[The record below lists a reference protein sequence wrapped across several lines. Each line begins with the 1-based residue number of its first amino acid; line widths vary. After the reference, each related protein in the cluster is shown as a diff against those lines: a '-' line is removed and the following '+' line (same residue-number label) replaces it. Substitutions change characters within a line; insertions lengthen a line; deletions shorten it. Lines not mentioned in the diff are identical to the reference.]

1 MSTTRRQ
8 WLAWCGAAAGS
19 ALATSCGG
27 ASTSAR
33 EAAGL
38 ASSQDVRA
46 WLGEAVAAA
55 MARWEHVEALAIRHE
70 HTAVAVDVEGT
81 SARSSRHGGALLSA
95 RGPGGLRYEASTAQ
109 LDRESL
115 LELARHLGEV
125 ADAQRRPVR
134 KADHRALP
142 RPTALAPASAATA
155 APRRDRRGAMPSAAT
170 LQEEAAE
177 LAARADR
184 QGGSRI
190 VYRGAGLDLD
200 ATTVWYVGRSRSLEQ
215 RLLRRRAAVAVVA
228 SLGGRPSGAEASG
241 GRGAAAL
248 VGATG
253 DGEADAALWP
263 RLAGAGPSEAE
274 LAEQLERVLRL
285 TTPSAFPA
293 GPAEVLLDPSLVG
306 GLFEAILDAAARPE
320 HAAAAA
326 RWRERERPAA
336 AGKWQLIAAPSSP
349 GAYGGYLF
357 DDTGQ
362 AAAPAALLAD
372 GQLGPAALRSPHT
385 VEDPVAGLR
394 LRRGHLGDFAQLAP
408 HLRLVAEGAG
418 AEVAHAE
425 LRSRVQAGYALEGVT
440 LARADLAA
448 DRLTLHA
455 RLARELRRGTYSG
468 RAFADVELT
477 ASLAGFLDSITAWSV
492 ERGALCRRQLDDGHL
507 RFFSAELPSL
517 LGRADLRP
525 RGAA

>member
-1 MSTTRRQ
+1 MTTTRRQ

-19 ALATSCGG
+19 ALVTSCGG
-27 ASTSAR
+27 ARAR
-33 EAAGL
+33 ARAAAGL
-38 ASSQDVRA
+38 ASSHDVRA

-55 MARWEHVEALAIRHE
+55 MERWEHVEALAIRHE

-81 SARSSRHGGALLSA
+81 SAQSSRHGGALLSA

-115 LELARHLGEV
+115 LELARHLGRV
-125 ADAQRRPVR
+125 ADAHKRPVR
-134 KADHRALP
+134 KAD
-142 RPTALAPASAATA
+142 APATPRSTAPAAATA
-155 APRRDRRGAMPSAAT
+155 APTQAPRRDRRGAMPSAAT

-200 ATTVWYVGRSRSLEQ
+200 ATTVWYAGRSLSLEQ

-228 SLGGRPSGAEASG
+228 SQGGRPSGAEASG

-248 VGATG
+248 VGETG
-253 DGEADAALWP
+253 DADAALWP

-306 GLFEAILDAAARPE
+306 GLFEAILAAAARPE
-320 HAAAAA
+320 HAIAAT
-326 RWRERERPAA
+326 RWRERKRPADA
-336 AGKWQLIAAPSSP
+336 SKWRLIAAPSSL

-372 GQLGPAALRSPHT
+372 GQLGPAALLAPRT
-385 VEDPVAGLR
+385 VEDPAAGLR
-394 LRRGHLGDFAQLAP
+394 RRRGHLGDLASLPP
-408 HLRLVAEGAG
+408 HLRLVTEGAG

-425 LRSRVQAGYALEGVT
+425 LLSQVQAGYALEGVT

-492 ERGALCRRQLDDGHL
+492 ERGALCRRELDDDGHP

-525 RGAA
+525 RGVA

>member
-1 MSTTRRQ
+1 
-8 WLAWCGAAAGS
+8 
-19 ALATSCGG
+19 
-27 ASTSAR
+27 
-33 EAAGL
+33 
-38 ASSQDVRA
+38 
-46 WLGEAVAAA
+46 
-55 MARWEHVEALAIRHE
+55 
-70 HTAVAVDVEGT
+70 
-81 SARSSRHGGALLSA
+81 
-95 RGPGGLRYEASTAQ
+95 
-109 LDRESL
+109 
-115 LELARHLGEV
+115 
-125 ADAQRRPVR
+125 
-134 KADHRALP
+134 
-142 RPTALAPASAATA
+142 
-155 APRRDRRGAMPSAAT
+155 MPSAAA

-200 ATTVWYVGRSRSLEQ
+200 ATTVWYAGRSLSLEQ

-248 VGATG
+248 VGETG
-253 DGEADAALWP
+253 ETSDADAALWP

-274 LAEQLERVLRL
+274 LAEQIERVLRL

-320 HAAAAA
+320 HAAAAG
-326 RWRERERPAA
+326 RWRERERKRPADA
-336 AGKWQLIAAPSSP
+336 ARWQLIAAPSSP

-372 GQLGPAALRSPHT
+372 GQLGPAALLAPRT
-385 VEDPVAGLR
+385 VEDPAAGLR
-394 LRRGHLGDFAQLAP
+394 LRRGHLGDFAPLAP
-408 HLRLVAEGAG
+408 HLRLVTEGAG

-455 RLARELRRGTYSG
+455 RLARELHRGTYSG

-477 ASLAGFLDSITAWSV
+477 AGLAGFLDSITAWSV
-492 ERGALCRRQLDDGHL
+492 ERGALCRRQLDDGHP

-517 LGRADLRP
+517 LGRAELRP